1 MIKNF
6 LKRSKIH
13 KIKTIMRGRR
23 ILIKNENLIMLN
35 DIKMKMEDI
44 IFIKKNS
51 LYDYLITSNSNIDI
65 NRSYIQYLKFSIFG
79 RNLNSVLQIHQF
91 NKKPIIYPLP
101 KKLFKIFEE
110 YNIKINKPLSSILFF
125 VFSIKNFLKGSFFF
139 IKFLK
144 DSLFSKSTNKL
155 KSEYYYFNN
164 IEGDLFKFDEIS
176 DLSIFNRLKET
187 SDKKLLIAH
196 DYEKSKIMKHKNNSF
211 FYIKYPFPLL
221 SSFNEYISFIYCYFK
236 ILLIS
241 FFCLITGKL
250 SYLILFE
257 ELLKSSII
265 KISNKNSVASKYF
278 FNNSYPAYRPIWTY
292 EAELLKSQIYFYFYS
307 TNNNFIQ
314 TKFSYEKYPSWWI
327 NMSWPNYLVWTYN
340 QKKFI
345 EKCTIDFKNI
355 SVIGPILNN
364 SFSKIHVNEGRKI
377 ISIFDV
383 QPFRK
388 SLFRDTIHLND
399 FYQPPISNIFISDIV
414 NSNLNANYSI
424 YLKQKRDIKN
434 LVNPVY
440 KNYLKFLLKKKI
452 INIYNYDVSILS
464 IIKASEL
471 IICMPYTSVAYI
483 ANHLKKKSIY
493 YDPSGEVIYD
503 DISSNGIPLISGV
516 DNLRNWLSKNV

>member
-13 KIKTIMRGRR
+13 KIKKIMRGRR
-23 ILIKNENLIMLN
+23 ILIKNENLIILN
-35 DIKMKMEDI
+35 DIKIKMEDI
-44 IFIKKNS
+44 TFIKKNNF
-51 LYDYLITSNSNIDI
+51 YDHLITSNTDIDI
-65 NRSYIQYLKFSIFG
+65 NRSYIQYLKLKIFD
-79 RNLNSVLQIHQF
+79 RNLNAVLQIYQT
-91 NKKPIIYPLP
+91 NKKPIIYPIP

-110 YNIKINKPLSSILFF
+110 YNIKINKPLSSISFF
-125 VFSIKNFLKGSFFF
+125 VFSIKNFTKGSFFF
-139 IKFLK
+139 IKFLT
-144 DSLFSKSTNKL
+144 DSFFSKSKNKL

-164 IEGDLFKFDEIS
+164 IEGDLFKFNEIS
-176 DLSIFNRLKET
+176 EFSIFHWLNKK
-187 SDKKLLIAH
+187 SNKKLLIAH
-196 DYEKSKIMKHKNNSF
+196 DYKKSKIMKHKNNSL

-221 SSFNEYISFIYCYFK
+221 SSFKEYMRFIYCYFK
-236 ILLIS
+236 ILVIS
-241 FFCLITGKL
+241 FSCLITGKL
-250 SYLILFE
+250 SYFILFD

-265 KISNKNSVASKYF
+265 KICNKNSLASKYF
-278 FNNSYPAYRPIWTY
+278 FNNSSPVYRPIWTY
-292 EAELLKSQIYFYFYS
+292 EAEILKSQIYFYFYS
-307 TNNNFIQ
+307 TNNNFIN
-314 TKFSYEKYPSWWI
+314 TKFLYEKYPSWWV
-327 NMSWPNYLVWTYN
+327 NMSWPNYLVWNYN

-345 EKCTIDFKNI
+345 EKCTLDFKNI

-364 SFSKIHVNEGRKI
+364 SFSKIQINEGRKI

-388 SLFRDTIHLND
+388 SLFKDTIHIND

-414 NSNLNANYSI
+414 NSNLIANYSI

-440 KNYLKFLLKKKI
+440 KNYLKFLLKKKL

-483 ANHLKKKSIY
+483 ANHLNKKSIY
-493 YDPSGEVIYD
+493 YDPTGEVIYD
-503 DISSNGIPLISGV
+503 DLSSNGVPLISGI